1 MGKETPYFGD
11 LDISTKNPDNSSIIG
26 GIIITLFFSFICVS
40 IGMIGFLTYIS
51 DDITMIPLII
61 GLLFFTIPFF
71 LIYRSINKLSTHRL
85 ILKHD
90 KDVLVLEKAFQ
101 GKCWSVKRKT
111 LSESVYLRY
120 HYYELVSHGSDSIS
134 YDGSIT
140 SGTSSRT
147 IKKYHIHGFS
157 KMEGE
162 WILEISRFIEQHD
175 HDKAREIAKY
185 IGIELRDEGEVQPK
199 GLVIG

>member
-1 MGKETPYFGD
+1 MGNETPYFGD

-71 LIYRSINKLSTHRL
+71 LIYRLINKLSTHRL

-101 GKCWSVKRKT
+101 GKCWSAKRKT

-120 HYYELVSHGSDSIS
+120 HYYTLVSHGPDSIS

-185 IGIELRDEGEVQPK
+185 IGIEFRDEGEVQPK

>member
-1 MGKETPYFGD
+1 
-11 LDISTKNPDNSSIIG
+11 
-26 GIIITLFFSFICVS
+26 
-40 IGMIGFLTYIS
+40 MIGFLTYIS

-71 LIYRSINKLSTHRL
+71 LIYRLINKLSTHRL

-120 HYYELVSHGSDSIS
+120 HYYTLVSHGPDSIS

-185 IGIELRDEGEVQPK
+185 IGIEFRDEGEVQPK

>member
-11 LDISTKNPDNSSIIG
+11 LDISTKNPDDSSIIG

-40 IGMIGFLTYIS
+40 IGMIGFLTYIF

-71 LIYRSINKLSTHRL
+71 LIYRLINKFSAHRL

-101 GKCWSVKRKT
+101 GKRWNVKRKT
-111 LSESVYLRY
+111 LSESVYLSY
-120 HYYELVSHGSDSIS
+120 HYYTIVSHESDVTYS
-134 YDGSIT
+134 DGSIG
-140 SGTSSRT
+140 SGSSSKI

-157 KMEGE
+157 KTEGE
-162 WILEISRFIEQHD
+162 WDLEISRFIGDLD

-185 IGIELRDEGEVQPK
+185 IGIEFRDEGEVQPK

>member
-71 LIYRSINKLSTHRL
+71 LIYRLINKLSTHRL

-90 KDVLVLEKAFQ
+90 KDVLVLEKASQ

-120 HYYELVSHGSDSIS
+120 HYYTLVSHGPDSIS

-185 IGIELRDEGEVQPK
+185 IGIEFRDEGEVQPK

>member
-1 MGKETPYFGD
+1 
-11 LDISTKNPDNSSIIG
+11 
-26 GIIITLFFSFICVS
+26 
-40 IGMIGFLTYIS
+40 MIGFMTYIF

-61 GLLFFTIPFF
+61 GLLFITIPFF
-71 LIYRSINKLSTHRL
+71 LIYRLINKLSTHRL

-120 HYYELVSHGSDSIS
+120 HYHTLVSHGSDSIS

-157 KMEGE
+157 KTEGE
-162 WILEISRFIEQHD
+162 WIVEISRFIEQHD

-185 IGIELRDEGEVQPK
+185 IGIEFRDEGEVQPK
-199 GLVIG
+199 RLVIG

>member
-1 MGKETPYFGD
+1 MGKEAPYFGD

-40 IGMIGFLTYIS
+40 ISMIGFLTYIF

-71 LIYRSINKLSTHRL
+71 LIYRLINKLSTHRL

-101 GKCWSVKRKT
+101 GKRWNVKRKT
-111 LSESVYLRY
+111 LSESVYLSY
-120 HYYELVSHGSDSIS
+120 HYYTIVSHGPDITN

-140 SGTSSRT
+140 SESSSGT

-157 KMEGE
+157 QTEGE
-162 WILEISRFIEQHD
+162 WNLEISRFIEDLD
-175 HDKAREIAKY
+175 HDKARVIAKY
-185 IGIELRDEGEVQPK
+185 IGIEFRDEGEVQPK

>member
-40 IGMIGFLTYIS
+40 IGMIGFLTYIF

-71 LIYRSINKLSTHRL
+71 LIYRLINKFSTHRL

-101 GKCWSVKRKT
+101 GKRWNVKRKT
-111 LSESVYLRY
+111 LSESVYLSY
-120 HYYELVSHGSDSIS
+120 HYYTIVSHESDVTYS
-134 YDGSIT
+134 DGSIG
-140 SGTSSRT
+140 SGSSSKT

-157 KMEGE
+157 KTEGE
-162 WILEISRFIEQHD
+162 WDLEISRFIGDLD

-185 IGIELRDEGEVQPK
+185 IGIEFRDEGEVQPK